1 MNLPRESTAARCL
14 QFTSLFEAEALVQL
28 MLDRWGHPLASD
40 QKYARE
46 LVEDAGEIPR
56 QSVDGERLLEDVEP
70 EHVSFIT
77 AVWYVEWN
85 TVSNDSGIEGAQARK
100 SWLDQVRHTFPSCF
114 CNPTD
119 LA

>member
-1 MNLPRESTAARCL
+1 MNSPRKSTAVRCL

-28 MLDRWGHPLASD
+28 MLERWRHPLAFD
-40 QKYARE
+40 QTYACE
-46 LVEDAGEIPR
+46 LVEDAREILR

-77 AVWYVEWN
+77 AVWYIEWN
-85 TVSNDSGIEGAQARK
+85 TVSNDPGIEDARART
-100 SWLDQVRHTFPSCF
+100 SWLDQVRHAFPSCF